1 MKEFSYEE
9 FKYHMDAIEN
19 LESFD
24 DDINAVIGKHNY
36 QIDIGFPTNIANT
49 VCLLRYIMH
58 DGENPNDGWGMINYF
73 IHELDFGRK
82 YAEKENERCII
93 AHFPNRRICAIIH
106 NGGLLPKYLFEQ
118 RG

>member
-82 YAEKENERCII
+82 YAEKENEI
-93 AHFPNRRICAIIH
+93 RR
-106 NGGLLPKYLFEQ
+106 LFGENVILAST
-118 RG
+118 RTLYDSLMKKS